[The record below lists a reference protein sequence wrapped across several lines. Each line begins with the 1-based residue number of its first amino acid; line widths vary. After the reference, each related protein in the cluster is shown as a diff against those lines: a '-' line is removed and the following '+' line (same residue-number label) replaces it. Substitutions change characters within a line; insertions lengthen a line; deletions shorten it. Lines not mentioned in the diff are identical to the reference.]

1 MGALTSFPPGDR
13 CGSEGL
19 FQMRRF
25 ERVQAG
31 FPRRMFT
38 VDIHGHS
45 VENDESDADTKD
57 CDEQLGWTF
66 TGYPQ
71 LQSPS
76 GKP

>member
-1 MGALTSFPPGDR
+1 MR
-13 CGSEGL
+13 CFG
-19 FQMRRF
+19 
-25 ERVQAG
+25 RVQVVI
-31 FPRRMFT
+31 PRRMFT
-38 VDIHGHS
+38 VDIHGPF

-57 CDEQLGWTF
+57 CDEQLGLTF